1 MRVKFKAPRE
11 IDGVPYTKG
20 THEVPD
26 KLKGHWFFKAMLLNG
41 IVSVVGESE
50 KPKAAAKPVE
60 PPKAPSY
67 HEHMAS
73 WESKEE
79 QGKQEIATQEQTEA
93 MVESGEAE
101 IPAEAVLDIKALRKQ
116 AKELGLKAGGS
127 AKDLAERI
135 SEHLSKQGGDQAA
148 E

>member
-1 MRVKFKAPRE
+1 MKVKFKAPRE
-11 IDGVPYTKG
+11 IDGVHYTKG

-41 IVSVVGESE
+41 IVSLVGEE
-50 KPKAAAKPVE
+50 KPKPAAKPVE

-67 HEHMAS
+67 HEHMAN
-73 WESKEE
+73 WESKED
-79 QGKQEIATQEQTEA
+79 KAKATQEEA
-93 MVESGEAE
+93 EKMVESGEAE
-101 IPAEAVLDIKALRKQ
+101 IPAEAVMDIKALRKQ

-135 SEHLSKQGGDQAA
+135 NEHLSKQGGDQAA